1 MEFIR
6 EYFSAIVLIILL
18 ALIVQLIAPKKAT
31 KPVLITLFVVLSLVE
46 IVYYFMPSLFSG
58 ITISFNT
65 VTIIGSG
72 YSIHM
77 IPYYGVGA
85 FIGYFILRACRNR

>member
-1 MEFIR
+1 MDFIR

-18 ALIVQLIAPKKAT
+18 ALIVQLIAPKKAA
-31 KPVLITLFVVLSLVE
+31 KPVLLTLFVVLSLVE

-58 ITISFNT
+58 ITISFNA
-65 VTIIGSG
+65 VTIVGSG

-85 FIGYFILRACRNR
+85 FIGYFILRACRSR